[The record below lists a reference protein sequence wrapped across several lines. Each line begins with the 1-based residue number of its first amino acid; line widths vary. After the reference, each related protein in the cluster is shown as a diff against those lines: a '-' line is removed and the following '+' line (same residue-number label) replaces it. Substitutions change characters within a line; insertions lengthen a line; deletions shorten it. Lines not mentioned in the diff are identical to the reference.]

1 MKDKLKIGIIIAVIA
16 GLFVICGAIIGILP
30 NIIEHESE
38 PEIQIIDV
46 YYSNIPS
53 APGLL
58 EIKDDTTGQ
67 EMTFYDDS
75 LACLDF
81 KIKNVGDKTAIIKKV
96 DVEVL
101 NYTILK
107 RKVRYLP
114 YLKVS
119 TKVYIKLDAKNNPET
134 PYLKTKQISLYVSP
148 GEPDRFIIILDSD
161 ASAIYD
167 VKIIL
172 HYDHKKVET
181 IIKNVRIWKPMTP
194 EELHEYEKML
204 ENMWNP

>member
-67 EMTFYDDS
+67 EMTF
-75 LACLDF
+75 
-81 KIKNVGDKTAIIKKV
+81 
-96 DVEVL
+96 
-101 NYTILK
+101 
-107 RKVRYLP
+107 
-114 YLKVS
+114 
-119 TKVYIKLDAKNNPET
+119 
-134 PYLKTKQISLYVSP
+134 
-148 GEPDRFIIILDSD
+148 
-161 ASAIYD
+161 
-167 VKIIL
+167 
-172 HYDHKKVET
+172 
-181 IIKNVRIWKPMTP
+181 
-194 EELHEYEKML
+194 
-204 ENMWNP
+204 